1 MNKMQYLSRTTTESI
16 KWAGILIV
24 PSAVLLFVLI
34 GVAGSIEGGGKLL
47 FLIAV
52 GPLLLIEPAF
62 SGSDG
67 AATWVAVVVAECV
80 YFFVAVLLFRLLQ
93 LHRLCRFVGKR
104 LVKVFRPKTP
114 N

>member
-1 MNKMQYLSRTTTESI
+1 MKRMQYLSCTATESV

-47 FLIAV
+47 FLIAL
-52 GPLLLIEPAF
+52 GPILLIEPAF

-67 AATWVAVVVAECV
+67 AATWTVVVVAECV
-80 YFFVAVLLFRLLQ
+80 YFFLAVFFFRLLQ
-93 LHRLCRFVGKR
+93 LHRLFRFVGKN
-104 LVKVFRPKTP
+104 VAKFFRPKIP
-114 N
+114 Q